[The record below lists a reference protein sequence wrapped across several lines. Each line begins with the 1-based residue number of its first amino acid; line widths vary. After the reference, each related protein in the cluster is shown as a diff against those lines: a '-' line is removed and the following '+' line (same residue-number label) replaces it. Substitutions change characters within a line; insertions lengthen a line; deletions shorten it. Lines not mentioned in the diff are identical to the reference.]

1 MVLAK
6 VRIRD
11 DLVADISDARPRLRI
26 VLGETEKVKLVS
38 KDDQVEIEA
47 PDGQRYVVSAQA
59 LVTIWCLKCREP
71 TFVKYNTRR
80 CGYCGETDEAFVR
93 PLWDG
98 EPTPSLVRSK

>member
-6 VRIRD
+6 IRIRD
-11 DLVADISDARPRLRI
+11 DLVADISERTRLRI
-26 VLGETEKVKLVS
+26 VLGETEKVKLVG
-38 KDDQVEIEA
+38 KEFEIEA
-47 PDGQRYVVSAQA
+47 PDGQRYTVSAQA
-59 LVTIWCLKCREP
+59 LVTIWCLRCREP

-80 CGYCGETDEAFVR
+80 CGYCGETDASFVR